1 MEYAVN
7 SLRVLSSKSIS
18 RCVTASASVTQ
29 HFLHGTSMKPRPFR
43 VCNWDQSLKKGIM
56 GATLEDLLEKVQDS
70 LLVTSPITLVLA
82 EDGTVVDTEDF
93 FQTLDEN
100 TVFMVLEKGQKWKPP
115 RDGSYQL
122 YLHSATKPRTMDVA
136 RITFDLYKTNPRDF
150 IGCLNVKATLYGMYS
165 VSYELKCNGA
175 KRFVKEAARWTLFTM
190 QAMGH
195 ALLGTSYYMQQLLDE
210 EESSDTS
217 AKCQRD
223 FLPDFAAIG
232 SGRAI

>member
-1 MEYAVN
+1 MN

-29 HFLHGTSMKPRPFR
+29 HFLLGSSMKPRPFR
-43 VCNWDQSLKKGIM
+43 VCNWDQSLKKGVM
-56 GATLEDLLEKVQDS
+56 GASLQDLLEKVYEAF
-70 LLVTSPITLVLA
+70 LVTSPVTLVLA

-93 FQTLDEN
+93 FQTLDDN
-100 TVFMVLEKGQKWKPP
+100 TVFMVLEKGQKWKPLRNGP
-115 RDGSYQL
+115 YQL
-122 YLHSATKPRTMDVA
+122 CLSSATKPRQTMDVA

-165 VSYELKCNGA
+165 VSYELKCSGA
-175 KRFVKEAARWTLFTM
+175 KRLVKEAARWTLFTM

-210 EESSDTS
+210 EESSNAIATS
-217 AKCQRD
+217 QRN
-223 FLPDFAAIG
+223 FMPGFAAIS
-232 SGRAI
+232 SGGGL